1 MSYQSSGPSKPQPIP
16 GAQATSPPPRR
27 QSFFDWAMSFGSPG
41 ASGNTRPSSDLIE
54 QAQKI
59 KQSRSASFGGS
70 SGSES
75 MGIASSPKLACSK
88 PRILAQSP
96 ITHDEALNLSR
107 AGASN
112 SAMSSG
118 VAGASNNGSS
128 KSHPK
133 KVKSKKRDSVSQHHR
148 RSSKGNYEG
157 LGLVAAFS
165 GGPSSF

>member
-16 GAQATSPPPRR
+16 GAQTTPPPRR

-41 ASGNTRPSSDLIE
+41 SAGNNVRPSSDLIE
-54 QAQKI
+54 QAQA
-59 KQSRSASFGGS
+59 KQRSVSFGS
-70 SGSES
+70 NSGNAP
-75 MGIASSPKLACSK
+75 MGLSSSPKSAFR
-88 PRILAQSP
+88 PRTLAQSP

-112 SAMSSG
+112 AAVAAVGSGNPGATSSQPGQGGSKRRESMSR
-118 VAGASNNGSS
+118 
-128 KSHPK
+128 H
-133 KVKSKKRDSVSQHHR
+133 QR
-148 RSSKGNYEG
+148 RNSKGNYEG